1 MEKERDFSE
10 NVKLGLTQDIWGGI
24 RLLSRYWF
32 FNSELKHS

>member
-10 NVKLGLTQDIWGGI
+10 NMKLGLTQDIRGSI
-24 RLLSRYWF
+24 RLLSRYWL